1 MSRLP
6 RNPRPHRDVG
16 TVVQAC
22 SGTLVVELHY
32 GNDADV
38 SAPYLKDSGVKVGG
52 SVTVQV
58 KSSKATR
65 TAVSVDGIATFENLP
80 CATYTVSATYVAA
93 YALVDAAIGKVG
105 SKRWGYRT
113 AVTSY
118 DKKLSLPANTN
129 KCSFFIYDMIQQ
141 TYGSAPIYTYARR
154 FTFGLWTREAPALAG
169 QWAERDNSAGD
180 KTKGWSDVTFTGR
193 TGVAVAPGAILAISA
208 DYTDATGHVGI
219 IGYPLDG
226 TGTGTLRGGRATV
239 VVVMQGQTIS
249 ATDSAV
255 VKNDWGFRT
264 SSHPEKNSLNAPR
277 AGIEV
282 HD

>member
-6 RNPRPHRDVG
+6 RNTRPHRDVG
-16 TVVQAC
+16 SVVQAC

-38 SAPYLKDSGVKVGG
+38 QNPYLKDSGVKVGG
-52 SVTVQV
+52 SVTVTV

-65 TAVSVDGIATFENLP
+65 TAVSVDGVATFEDLP
-80 CATYTVSATYVAA
+80 CATYAVTATYVGAS
-93 YALVDAAIGKVG
+93 ALVDAAVAKVA
-105 SKRWGYRT
+105 SKRWGYRV

-118 DKKLSLPANTN
+118 DSKLSLPANTN

-154 FTFGLWTREAPALAG
+154 FTFGLWTRDTPPLAG
-169 QWAERDNSAGD
+169 HWAERDNGAGD
-180 KTKGWSDVTFTGR
+180 KTKGWRDVTYTGR

-208 DYTDATGHVGI
+208 DYSDATGHVGI
-219 IGYPLDG
+219 IGYPRDG

-239 VVVMQGQTIS
+239 TVVMPGRTIS
-249 ATDSAV
+249 ATDTAV
-255 VKNDWGFRT
+255 VHNDWGFRT

-282 HD
+282 RK